1 MAETIARERVRISE
15 RDIEDYR
22 RDGVVCLRG
31 LFARDW
37 IERLRAAL
45 AHNMQKPGPWHR
57 SITKPGQPGNFYYDS
72 MMSRFDP
79 EFRAFAHESPAAE
92 IAGRLMEARATRFYY
107 DQLFVKEPGTL
118 DPMPWH
124 QDLPYWPF
132 QGKQICSIWLA
143 IEDVTAQGS
152 GVEFVAGSH
161 AWGKWYLPQ
170 LPYDDN
176 RKYEGLGLEPCPDF
190 GKRKGEPGLR
200 FLTWDMQ
207 AGDCLVFSALTVHG
221 SGGNTAMTHRRAAL
235 STRWLGD
242 DATWDPR
249 PATNTYYY
257 EPEGTGLAPGAKVGG
272 RHFPEVWRRPG

>member
-1 MAETIARERVRISE
+1 MAQAIVRDRVRVSE
-15 RDIEDYR
+15 QDIEAYR

-31 LFARDW
+31 LFSRDW
-37 IERLRAAL
+37 IGRLRAAL
-45 AHNMQKPGPWHR
+45 ERNMLKPGPWHR

-72 MMSRFDP
+72 MMWRFDP

-92 IAGRLMEARATRFYY
+92 IAGRIMESQAVRFYY

-124 QDLPYWPF
+124 HDLPYWPF
-132 QGKQICSIWLA
+132 RGKQICSIWLA
-143 IEDVTAQGS
+143 IEDVTAAGS

-161 AWGKWYLPQ
+161 AWGKWYRPE

-176 RKYEGLGLEPCPDF
+176 KKYDGLGLEPCPDF
-190 GKRKGEPGLR
+190 GRRKGEAGLN

-242 DATWDPR
+242 DAVWDPR
-249 PATNTYYY
+249 PATATYYY
-257 EPEGTGLAPGAKVGG
+257 EPEGVGLAPGAKVGG
-272 RHFPEVWRRPG
+272 PHFPELWRRAG

>member
-1 MAETIARERVRISE
+1 MVTTRERVRIAPD
-15 RDIEDYR
+15 DIAAYQ

-31 LFARDW
+31 MFDRDW
-37 IERLRAAL
+37 IGRLRLAL
-45 AHNMQKPGPWHR
+45 ERNMKSPGPWHR

-72 MMSRFDP
+72 MMWRADP
-79 EFRAFAHESPAAE
+79 DFRAFAHESPAAE
-92 IAGRLMEARATRFYY
+92 IAGRIMGARSVRFFY

-124 QDLPYWPF
+124 HDLPYWPF
-132 QGKQICSIWLA
+132 QGSQVCSIWLA
-143 IEDVTAQGS
+143 IEDVTAAGS

-161 AWGKWYLPQ
+161 ASGKWYRPQ
-170 LPYDDN
+170 LPFEVN
-176 RKYEGLGLEPCPDF
+176 KKFQGLDLEPCPDF
-190 GKRKGEPGLR
+190 GQRRGEPGLR

-221 SGGNTAMTHRRAAL
+221 SGGNTTMTHRRAAL

-249 PATNTYYY
+249 PTTATYYY
-257 EPEGTGLAPGAKVGG
+257 DPDGPGLNAGDPVGG
-272 RHFPEVWRRPG
+272 RYFHEMWRRGD

>member
-1 MAETIARERVRISE
+1 MTMVREGVRITGS
-15 RDIEDYR
+15 DIAAYES
-22 RDGVVCLRG
+22 DGVVCLRG
-31 LFARDW
+31 LFDRGW
-37 IERLRAAL
+37 IQRLRVAL
-45 AHNMQKPGPWHR
+45 ERNMKQPGPWHR

-72 MMSRFDP
+72 MMWRFDP
-79 EFRAFAHESPAAE
+79 EFRAFAEQSPAAE
-92 IAGRLMEARATRFYY
+92 IAGCVMGATSVRFFY

-124 QDLPYWPF
+124 HDLPYWPF
-132 QGKQICSIWLA
+132 RGKQVCSIWLA
-143 IEDVTAQGS
+143 IEDVTATGS

-161 AWGKWYLPQ
+161 TWGKWYRPE

-176 RKYEGLGLEPCPDF
+176 RKYQGLELEPCPDF
-190 GKRKGEPGLR
+190 GLRRGEAGLR

-242 DATWDPR
+242 DAVWDPR
-249 PATNTYYY
+249 PATATYYY
-257 EPEGTGLAPGAKVGG
+257 EPDGVGLKAGERAGG
-272 RHFPEVWRRPG
+272 RHFPELWRRDA

>member
-1 MAETIARERVRISE
+1 MSLVRDSVRVSDADIAA
-15 RDIEDYR
+15 YR

-31 LFARDW
+31 LFGPDW
-37 IERLRAAL
+37 IARLRAAL
-45 AHNMQKPGPWHR
+45 DRNMKSPGPWHR

-72 MMSRFDP
+72 MMWRFDP
-79 EFRAFAHESPAAE
+79 DFRAFAEQSPAAE
-92 IAGRLMEARATRFYY
+92 IAGRIMEARSIRFFY

-124 QDLPYWPF
+124 HDLPYWPF
-132 QGKQICSIWLA
+132 QGKQVCSIWLA
-143 IEDVTAQGS
+143 IEDVTAAGS

-161 AWGKWYLPQ
+161 AWGKWYKPE

-176 RKYEGLGLEPCPDF
+176 KKYQALDLEPCPDF

-200 FLTWDMQ
+200 FLTWDMK
-207 AGDCLVFSALTVHG
+207 AGDWLVFSALTVHG

-242 DATWDPR
+242 DAVWDPR
-249 PATNTYYY
+249 PATAKYYY
-257 EPEGTGLAPGAKVGG
+257 EPDGPGLNPGERVGG
-272 RHFPEVWRRPG
+272 RFFPELWRSDA

>member
-31 LFARDW
+31 QFARDW
-37 IERLRAAL
+37 VERLRAAL
-45 AHNMQKPGPWHR
+45 ARNMQKPGPWHR

-176 RKYEGLGLEPCPDF
+176 KKYEGLGLEPCPDF

>member
-1 MAETIARERVRISE
+1 MSETIERVRVT
-15 RDIEDYR
+15 RQDIEDYR

-31 LFARDW
+31 LFSREW

-45 AHNMQKPGPWHR
+45 ARNMKNPGPWHR
-57 SITKPGQPGNFYYDS
+57 SITKDGQPGNFYYDS

-79 EFRAFAHESPAAE
+79 EFRAFAEQSPAAE
-92 IAGRLMEARATRFYY
+92 IAGRIMESKSARFYY

-124 QDLPYWPF
+124 HDLPYWPF

-143 IEDVTAQGS
+143 IEDVTAKGS

-161 AWGKWYLPQ
+161 AWGKWYRPE

-176 RKYEGLGLEPCPDF
+176 KKYDALGLEPCPDF
-190 GKRKGEPGLR
+190 GERKGEAGLR

-272 RHFPEVWRRPG
+272 RFFPEVWRRAD

>member
-1 MAETIARERVRISE
+1 MNLTRERVRLAPEEIAAFE
-15 RDIEDYR
+15 

-31 LFARDW
+31 LFGSEW

-45 AHNMQKPGPWHR
+45 ERNMKSPGPWHR

-72 MMSRFDP
+72 MMWRFDAD
-79 EFRAFAHESPAAE
+79 FRAFAEQSPAAE
-92 IAGRLMEARATRFYY
+92 IAGRIMGASAVHFFY

-124 QDLPYWPF
+124 HDLPYWPF
-132 QGKQICSIWLA
+132 QGKQVCSIWLA
-143 IEDVTAQGS
+143 IEDVTAASS

-161 AWGKWYLPQ
+161 AWGKWYLPT

-176 RKYEGLGLEPCPDF
+176 KKFESVGLEPCPDF
-190 GKRKGEPGLR
+190 GARRGEAGLR

-242 DATWDPR
+242 DAVWDPR
-249 PATNTYYY
+249 PTTATYYY
-257 EPEGTGLAPGAKVGG
+257 DPDGPGLAPGEKIGG
-272 RHFPEVWRRPG
+272 RHFPEMWRKRD

>member
-1 MAETIARERVRISE
+1 MAEAREAIAIADA
-15 RDIEDYR
+15 DIAAYA

-31 LFARDW
+31 LFGPDW
-37 IERLRAAL
+37 VERLRVAL
-45 AHNMQKPGPWHR
+45 ARNMANPGPWHR

-72 MMSRFDP
+72 MMSRADP
-79 EFRAFAHESPAAE
+79 EFRAFAEESPAAE
-92 IAGRLMEARATRFYY
+92 IAGRIMGADAVRFFY

-124 QDLPYWPF
+124 HDLPYWPF
-132 QGKQICSIWLA
+132 RGRQVCSIWLA
-143 IEDVTAQGS
+143 IEDVTAAGS

-161 AWGKWYLPQ
+161 SWGNWYLPQ

-176 RKYEGLGLEPCPDF
+176 EKFRSLGLEPCPDF
-190 GKRKGEPGLR
+190 GARRADPALR
-200 FLTWDMQ
+200 FLTWDMR

-249 PATNTYYY
+249 PATATYYY
-257 EPEGTGLAPGAKVGG
+257 EPDGAGLEPGDPVGG
-272 RHFPEVWRRPG
+272 RCFPVRWRRTP

>member
-176 RKYEGLGLEPCPDF
+176 KKYEGLGLEPCPDF

-272 RHFPEVWRRPG
+272 RHFPEVWRRAV